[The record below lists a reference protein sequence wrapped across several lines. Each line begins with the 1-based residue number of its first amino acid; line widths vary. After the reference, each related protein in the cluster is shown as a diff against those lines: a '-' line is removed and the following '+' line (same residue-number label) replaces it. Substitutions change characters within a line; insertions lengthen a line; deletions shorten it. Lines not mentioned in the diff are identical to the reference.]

1 MMSEVIHRTLIII
14 GMFSVTIIGFFMY
27 IYHFMS
33 YRYMKYEFSKE
44 DKKKSENEKE
54 KKDK

>member
-14 GMFSVTIIGFFMY
+14 GMFSITIIGFFMY
-27 IYHFMS
+27 VLNIVS

-44 DKKKSENEKE
+44 DKKKSENEKDKKE
-54 KKDK
+54 K